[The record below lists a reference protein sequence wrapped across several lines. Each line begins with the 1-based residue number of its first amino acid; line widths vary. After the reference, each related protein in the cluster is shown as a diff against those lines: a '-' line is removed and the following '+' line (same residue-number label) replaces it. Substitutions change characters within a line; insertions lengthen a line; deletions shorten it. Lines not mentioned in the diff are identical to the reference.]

1 MKWLAPFLLALV
13 LSFAGLATF
22 ASPVAHAQQTQ
33 VEKCNPTDFLGLSP
47 WYEYLGDKLTT
58 SCEIKCFNFVEQ
70 GKSDIPCGDGKS
82 DIPLVLL
89 AVVDDLL
96 RIAGLVSVGF
106 TIYGAFQ
113 YVISQGEPEAT
124 ARAQK
129 TVMSALIGVAV
140 AMVAVISVSFI
151 GKKFGG

>member
-1 MKWLAPFLLALV
+1 MKWLAPFLIALV
-13 LSFAGLATF
+13 MCCAGLATF
-22 ASPVAHAQQTQ
+22 ASPVAHAQSR

-47 WYEYLGDKLTT
+47 WYQYLGNKLTAD
-58 SCEIKCFNFVEQ
+58 CEIKCFNFIEQ
-70 GKSDIPCGDGKS
+70 GKTDKPCGDGKS

-96 RIAGLVSVGF
+96 RIAGLVSIGF
-106 TIYGAFQ
+106 VMYGAFQ
-113 YVISQGEPEAT
+113 YVISQGDPEST

-129 TVMSALIGVAV
+129 TVMSALIGVVV
-140 AMVAVISVSFI
+140 AMVAVISISFI